1 MKRKGL
7 YVLATVA
14 MLALTAGCGTNQG
27 EENPQNQVTEAT
39 TPTEAPEATATP
51 EPTATP
57 APTATPIPANYM
69 EANGI
74 EVLGAGWHTCK
85 GFVANEPDE
94 NGNPIMMLEDCEYYF
109 EVTEEENDG
118 STKVIK
124 ATLYLR
130 PYVFETG
137 AWSAFAMGGFVDLQT
152 GKAFLPMGKDM
163 AQTTL
168 LKQDG
173 KEYELQLTFD
183 YEFPSVTNPYYTEWY
198 TLVCPADYEDAG
210 FYITGWN
217 YEAEAFTERAG
228 LWKKLNF
235 IRHGESDMLVFGVDK
250 GLAGEPEKVTADGIE
265 LAEENYF
272 ETHGLSAKGEGEH
285 TWLGTEAVRKMNA
298 EIGGWETVS
307 LEVKE
312 ITNAFSVTEE
322 SLGDGTKKMKG
333 TFTYMAEMISEE
345 EVRVPFVRGGIADKK
360 TGLVYPMRTYF
371 LAETHMLEKD
381 GEEFSILV
389 SSEQKEEVTDDG
401 KIRAEISYVFICPE
415 DYEDAVF
422 FLTGRTE
429 EDGSAEAAAYNEAK
443 VFSLNDMEHG
453 ESELMFFR

>member
-7 YVLATVA
+7 YVLATAA
-14 MLALTAGCGTNQG
+14 MLVLVAGCENNQ
-27 EENPQNQVTEAT
+27 EENPQNQVTEIT

-51 EPTATP
+51 EPTDTP
-57 APTATPIPANYM
+57 EPTATPVPANYM

-74 EVLGAGWHTCK
+74 EVLGAGWHTRK

-94 NGNPIMMLEDCEYYF
+94 NGNPIMMLEDCEYSF

-118 STKVIK
+118 GTKVIY
-124 ATLYLR
+124 ATLRLR
-130 PYVFETG
+130 PHVFETG
-137 AWSAFAMGGFVDLQT
+137 SWSAFAMGGFVDLQT

-183 YEFPSVTNPYYTEWY
+183 YEFPSVTNQYYTEWY

-217 YEAEAFTERAG
+217 YEAESFTERAG

-235 IRHGESDMLVFGVDK
+235 IRHGESDMVVFGVNK
-250 GLAGEPEKVTADGIE
+250 GLATGQEKKTADGAE

-272 ETHGLSAKGEGEH
+272 GTHGLTAKGEGEH
-285 TWLGTEAVRKMNA
+285 TWLGTEAVRRMNPEA
-298 EIGGWETVS
+298 GGWETAS

-312 ITNAFSVTEE
+312 VTNTFSVTEE
-322 SLGDGTKKMKG
+322 SLGDGTKKIKG
-333 TFTYMAEMISEE
+333 SFTYITEMLSED
-345 EVRVPFVRGGIADKK
+345 EVKVSFVRGGIADKK

-371 LAETHMLEKD
+371 LAESYVLEKD
-381 GEEFSILV
+381 GEEFTILV
-389 SSEQKEEVTDDG
+389 SAEQMEEVIDDG
-401 KIRAEISYVFICPE
+401 NIRAEISYVLICPE

-422 FLTGRTE
+422 FLTGRNE
-429 EDGSAEAAAYNEAK
+429 EDESAEAKAYNEAE
-443 VFSLNDMEHG
+443 VYSLNDIEHG
-453 ESELMFFR
+453 EYELVFFR

>member
-7 YVLATVA
+7 YVLATAA
-14 MLALTAGCGTNQG
+14 MLALAAGCGSNSG
-27 EENPQNQVTEAT
+27 KESPQNQVTEAT
-39 TPTEAPEATATP
+39 TPTDALEATVTT
-51 EPTATP
+51 EPTATL
-57 APTATPIPANYM
+57 APTATPVPANYM

-74 EVLGAGWHTCK
+74 EVLGAGWHTGK

-94 NGNPIMMLEDCEYYF
+94 NGNPIMLLEDCEYSF
-109 EVTEEENDG
+109 EVTEEENEG
-118 STKVIK
+118 GTKIIH
-124 ATLYLR
+124 ATLKLR
-130 PYVFETG
+130 PHVFETG

-198 TLVCPADYEDAG
+198 TLVCPSDYEDAG

-235 IRHGESDMLVFGVDK
+235 IRHGESDMVVFGVNE
-250 GLAGEPEKVTADGIE
+250 GMATEPEKESADGAE

-272 ETHGLSAKGEGEH
+272 ENHGLTTKREGEH
-285 TWLGTEAVRKMNA
+285 TWLGTEAIRKMNA
-298 EIGGWETVS
+298 EIGGWETTS

-312 ITNAFSVTEE
+312 ITNEFSVTEE
-322 SLGDGTKKMKG
+322 SLGDGTKKIKG
-333 TFTYMAEMISEE
+333 TFTFMTEMISEG
-345 EVRVPFVRGGIADKK
+345 EVRVPFVRSGIADKK

-381 GEEFSILV
+381 GEKFSIMV
-389 SSEQKEEVTDDG
+389 SAEQKEEVTDDG
-401 KIRAEISYVFICPE
+401 NIRAEISYVLTCPE

-429 EDGSAEAAAYNEAK
+429 EDESAEAKAYNEAE
-443 VFSLNDMEHG
+443 VFSLNDMNHG
-453 ESELMFFR
+453 ESNLVFFR